1 LLSHCGIQKGYQAV
15 TWFGSLSYSKLH
27 VEKEPR
33 ITKCPLCNGEFEEIY
48 YTEPIHPI
56 ILPDKH
62 YEGLVDADGWYPVIR
77 VEYAEPEYDYASTR
91 DLDELLKGL
100 AEAN

>member
-1 LLSHCGIQKGYQAV
+1 MLSHCGIQKGYQAV

-27 VEKEPR
+27 IEKEPR

-56 ILPDKH
+56 IPPDKH
-62 YEGLVDADGWYPVIR
+62 FEGAVDADG
-77 VEYAEPEYDYASTR
+77 
-91 DLDELLKGL
+91 
-100 AEAN
+100 